1 MLQNTNPFRPTRW
14 EHHQV
19 GDALIWF
26 TKTAEHLAQA
36 KSFYVYGS
44 RGSGK
49 TSLLRSICWEDLAF
63 NSSLKMQRK
72 LADFS
77 HLGIY
82 IRFPDHVSASMDI
95 EQWGHDAST
104 TEQSQLDYHRFFS
117 LAVELACI
125 EKAFEAVHALRMDG
139 LVEYQ
144 PGQELKL
151 VEDLAKEFPNLA
163 NVAGYHSTTFLDFAR
178 ACRRTIRLM
187 NEACSRGSVESL
199 LPNLPV
205 REPNQ
210 FLSMAVE
217 KLSNA
222 IRIKSNTADKRVA
235 FKFCLDDCEVLSP
248 TQKRS
253 LNTLVRLSRSPIFW
267 IVSSVDTVRFDSGTF
282 IKAQPLTD
290 ADRVVISLNDR
301 EDNAFK
307 ELCQAVV
314 SLRLLS
320 AANPVVQA
328 RQGQS
333 NPIDFFDLDT
343 RLGSE
348 NVNSVIS
355 TIVKRS
361 TKPEARTILEAA
373 QTLQTLLQDIEAGG
387 RSRLGGASE
396 LPFYEAY
403 ILMHWRGREDA
414 FEVDFEKA
422 DPDRIRQHAENFR
435 EPRFNAWLRRKQ
447 SAALYHLA
455 SRLKVRNVPLAG
467 ANMIIGLADRSIR
480 DFLEIM
486 GEIYEEYL
494 RRHRLDAESKESLDK
509 FATSGSKIAADVQSR
524 GIHKASARYV
534 AGVGYGEE
542 TELDAMARL
551 IRGLGNFVSIL
562 QTDTSDPRTL
572 RTTERGIFFLQFSE
586 AGISQPEIETVKSAV
601 QQAELAGYIR
611 AEAVPHHMKSKL
623 PSGDIDALTFR
634 LHRRFAPYFNFSY
647 RGPYEVVKLSPRSLA
662 SLIFGRNEETPFRWA
677 ENLAQGWNRDVEQ
690 FDLPLRSGNEP

>member
-1 MLQNTNPFRPTRW
+1 MLQNANPFRPTRW

-26 TKTAEHLAQA
+26 TKTADQLSQA

-49 TSLLRSICWEDLAF
+49 TSLLRSVCWEDLAF
-63 NSSLKMQRK
+63 NPSLKMQRK

-95 EQWGHDAST
+95 DQWGHDPDN
-104 TEQSQLDYHRFFS
+104 EQQGELDYHRFFS
-117 LAVELACI
+117 LAVELACV
-125 EKAFEAVHALRMDG
+125 EKAFEAAHALRIEDI
-139 LVEYQ
+139 LSYQ
-144 PGQELKL
+144 PGQELEIVDFL
-151 VEDLAKEFPNLA
+151 TKEFPHMALLA
-163 NVAGYHSTTFLDFAR
+163 GSEPKTFLDYAR
-178 ACRRTIRLM
+178 ACRHTIRLM
-187 NEACSRGSVESL
+187 NEACSRGSVSDL
-199 LPNLPV
+199 LCKLPV

-210 FLSMAVE
+210 LLSMAIDR
-217 KLSNA
+217 LSAA
-222 IRIKSNTADKRVA
+222 IRIKSNTAEKRAV
-235 FKFCLDDCEVLSP
+235 FKFCLDDCEVLSD

-253 LNTLVRLSRSPIFW
+253 LNTLVRLSRSPIFF
-267 IVSSVDTVRFDSGTF
+267 IVSSVDTVRFDSRTF
-282 IKAQPLTD
+282 IAAQPLTD

-301 EDNAFK
+301 DDKAFK

-320 AANPVVQA
+320 AASPAEQAKLGRKNPTK
-328 RQGQS
+328 
-333 NPIDFFDLDT
+333 FFDLDD

-348 NVNSVIS
+348 NVNSVIA

-361 TKPEARTILEAA
+361 TKQEAVKIQEAA
-373 QTLQTLLQDIEAGG
+373 EKL
-387 RSRLGGASE
+387 SE
-396 LPFYEAY
+396 LLGSPKKGKMARDENIELPYYEAY

-414 FEVDFEKA
+414 FEVDFAKA
-422 DPDRIRQHAENFR
+422 DADQMAQHIQHFE
-435 EPRFNAWLRRKQ
+435 EQRFNAWLRRKQ

-455 SRLKVRNVPLAG
+455 SRLKVRHVPLAG

-486 GEIYEEYL
+486 GEIFEEYL
-494 RRHRLDAESKESLDK
+494 RRHHLQPGSTEGLSK
-509 FATSGSKIAADVQSR
+509 FARSGSKIGADIQSR
-524 GIHKASARYV
+524 GILKASERYV

-542 TELDAMARL
+542 TDMDAMARL

-572 RTTERGIFFLQFSE
+572 RTTERGIFFLQLSE
-586 AGISQPEIETVKSAV
+586 ADIPVNEVNIVRAAV
-601 QQAELAGYIR
+601 EQAELAGYIR
-611 AEAVPHHMKSKL
+611 AEPIPHHMKSKL
-623 PSGDIDALTFR
+623 ASGDVDALSFR

-647 RGPYEVVKLSPRSLA
+647 RGPYEVVRLSPRSLA
-662 SLIFGRNEETPFRWA
+662 SLLYGRNDETPFRWA
-677 ENLAQGWNRDVEQ
+677 ENLAQGWNRDAEQ
-690 FDLPLRSGNEP
+690 FDLPLNSPKAQ